1 MQPISSIVRRHPR
14 VLPTDAE
21 LALVGRPVEQ
31 HALLLVAAS
40 VAGFAV
46 PTLLLWLLRTAGLIG
61 LAWYAP
67 LAISLAG
74 AALGPVLVHSAT
86 IDEATRIRSDLRYQ
100 VSAYLDVV
108 TMLLAGN
115 TGYEGALEQAAHAG
129 DGRLFVE
136 LRRRMREAGA
146 RGASLTD
153 ALRNTGRDLGLDEL
167 EQIASTAVERRRGRA
182 GRPHPLGEV
191 RHVAFCARHR
201 AGVGGPTPH
210 ESAHDADRRHGAD
223 LHGARH
229 LSGPQ
234 PHLTPWAHRPCFHPE
249 PRQGDTTMRLM
260 IQAATQQ
267 LYATLLRAVPDDSP
281 DAHDDPAADPTS
293 RDRGAVSLEQVLW
306 FIAVGVSVAVVAT
319 ILWTQIIDTAN
330 ETDNID
336 QPTAP

>member
-1 MQPISSIVRRHPR
+1 MSGVGLLVAATLVGVAGVLVAISGLLQPAPSLERTVAHLQRPADTDRGATTGSRWTQPIASIVRRHPR

-31 HALLLVAAS
+31 HALLLVAAA

-108 TMLLAGN
+108 TMLLDGN

-167 EQIASTAVERRRGRA
+167 EQIASTAALSAAEGA
-182 GRPHPLGEV
+182 P
-191 RHVAFCARHR
+191 VAR
-201 AGVGGPTPH
+201 TL
-210 ESAHDADRRHGAD
+210 SAK
-223 LHGARH
+223 
-229 LSGPQ
+229 
-234 PHLTPWAHRPCFHPE
+234 C
-249 PRQGDTTMRLM
+249 
-260 IQAATQQ
+260 
-267 LYATLLRAVPDDSP
+267 ATLRSALATEQESEARLR
-281 DAHDDPAADPTS
+281 TS
-293 RDRGAVSLEQVLW
+293 RLTTPIVGMALIFMALVIYPALSL
-306 FIAVGVSVAVVAT
+306 T
-319 ILWTQIIDTAN
+319 
-330 ETDNID
+330 
-336 QPTAP
+336 

>member
-1 MQPISSIVRRHPR
+1 MSGVGLLVAVTLVGVVGVLVAISGLLQPAPSLERTVAHLQRPADTDRGATTGSRWLQPISSIVRRHPR

-167 EQIASTAVERRRGRA
+167 EQIASTAALSAAEGA
-182 GRPHPLGEV
+182 P
-191 RHVAFCARHR
+191 VAR
-201 AGVGGPTPH
+201 T
-210 ESAHDADRRHGAD
+210 
-223 LHGARH
+223 L
-229 LSGPQ
+229 
-234 PHLTPWAHRPCFHPE
+234 
-249 PRQGDTTMRLM
+249 
-260 IQAATQQ
+260 AAKC
-267 LYATLLRAVPDDSP
+267 ATLRSALATEQESEARLR
-281 DAHDDPAADPTS
+281 TS
-293 RDRGAVSLEQVLW
+293 RLTTPIVGMALIFMALVIYPALSL
-306 FIAVGVSVAVVAT
+306 T
-319 ILWTQIIDTAN
+319 
-330 ETDNID
+330 
-336 QPTAP
+336 